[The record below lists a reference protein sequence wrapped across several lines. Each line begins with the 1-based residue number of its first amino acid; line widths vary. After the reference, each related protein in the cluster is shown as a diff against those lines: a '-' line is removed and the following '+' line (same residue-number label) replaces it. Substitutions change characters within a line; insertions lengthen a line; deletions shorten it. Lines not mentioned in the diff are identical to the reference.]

1 MDISP
6 MLFYMKVMWGKV
18 WTNVLRIIKK
28 IQQYADADFS
38 SKNFLN
44 FVKRILMYMDVA
56 VVMCVLGNVHVKTV
70 KKK

>member
-1 MDISP
+1 MRKSLD
-6 MLFYMKVMWGKV
+6 KR
-18 WTNVLRIIKK
+18 NNIKK

-44 FVKRILMYMDVA
+44 FVKRILMCMDVA